1 MLSLNID
8 GADHLE
14 KFLNTIK
21 PNINLGIRE
30 RQTESLNLNKIRI
43 EVFFFYPRNFIID
56 KLISRVEIYFPCPC
70 SISLM
75 FQFASKRDDNI
86 VFNNDLCGFLAFH

>member
-43 EVFFFYPRNFIID
+43 EDSFFLPE
-56 KLISRVEIYFPCPC
+56 KLYY
-70 SISLM
+70 
-75 FQFASKRDDNI
+75 
-86 VFNNDLCGFLAFH
+86 